1 MRERILY
8 ELTLIFREVFE
19 DSSIIL
25 TYETTAADIEEW
37 DSLEQISLIVS
48 IESQYEIKMNIKEVN
63 SLNNV
68 GEMVDYLVEKVQ
80 GQ

>member
-1 MRERILY
+1 MRERILH